1 MRSAALMRALPNM
14 TRNLRNMGQLEY
26 ARIAAQT
33 IGDKNGLRTTMHA
46 TAVPSTNAAI
56 ARRRTVEE
64 SFAA

>member
-1 MRSAALMRALPNM
+1 
-14 TRNLRNMGQLEY
+14 MGQLEY